1 MFIKLHGVISNEKI
15 VINVKYIEVM
25 QEISKDSKK
34 YASYYQAGARSLIRV
49 NGKTIPIKETIT
61 QVENRMKALGGA
73 PDEG

>member
-25 QEISKDSKK
+25 QEISKDSKN

-49 NGKTIPIKETIT
+49 NGKTLPVKETII
-61 QVENRMKALGGA
+61 QIENRMKSLGGDK
-73 PDEG
+73 DEG